1 MSAAAP
7 RTGARQQ
14 QTRPKPLGPLR
25 ICQQSAG
32 SGRSPSLPPRPRQ
45 PSRAL
50 RHRRRQRRHLPQRLR
65 RPQRRQRSTGTRG
78 THRSRRW
85 STAVAGRD
93 PAVPRCRPTPP
104 LRSPPPPQRP
114 KTAPKTPPAARAAAA
129 AAAAVAG
136 ASEGGRGQW
145 TARTSAGHCKRLA
158 AAKLKGCG
166 RGSGQRGGRCSGS
179 VHPGAT
185 APGDAALA
193 SCAFACIYAA
203 PRLHLGI
210 ARFSCPPACAAE
222 AFAQCMSAWH
232 SSLRGPPHALAAG
245 E

>member
-129 AAAAVAG
+129 AAAATAAASATPSHAAGGLPVAEAG
-136 ASEGGRGQW
+136 SASCSSASIMAAATAAASVEVVTHAASTQQCVQPERVSPDCEAGMLQVRPADELRENTLALDASEWPELSQAKDPSRRP
-145 TARTSAGHCKRLA
+145 AKMKR
-158 AAKLKGCG
+158 
-166 RGSGQRGGRCSGS
+166 
-179 VHPGAT
+179 
-185 APGDAALA
+185 
-193 SCAFACIYAA
+193 
-203 PRLHLGI
+203 
-210 ARFSCPPACAAE
+210 
-222 AFAQCMSAWH
+222 
-232 SSLRGPPHALAAG
+232 
-245 E
+245 